1 MMNQDN
7 TAATPASSA
16 IVNTQVI
23 GNYVRYW
30 VHYDTMLT
38 QLNKQVR
45 QLRSEKDKVEEQLF
59 AAFQAS
65 KITSPVIQIHGGRL
79 IVSKEKSTTPLTFK
93 NLEIFLHQYYRQRP
107 GTRDET
113 NDIINFVKAQRET
126 IETPVLKRIITSGS
140 GTAAPPTG
148 TQ

>member
-1 MMNQDN
+1 MNQDN